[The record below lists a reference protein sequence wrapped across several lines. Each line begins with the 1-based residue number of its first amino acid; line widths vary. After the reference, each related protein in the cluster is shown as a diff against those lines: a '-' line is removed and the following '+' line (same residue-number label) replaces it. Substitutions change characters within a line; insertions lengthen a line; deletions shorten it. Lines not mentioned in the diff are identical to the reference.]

1 MIIISDNI
9 QIKFVNSWNEDDIVD
24 LYKLG
29 GWWKN
34 SYKKSEINSLISSS
48 YVFAIVY
55 DTKIKKAVG
64 MGRVISD
71 GRSDAYIQ
79 DTIIKP
85 DYRNK
90 GIGKKLVK
98 KLIEYCLESGIRW
111 IGLISEPGSEKFY
124 QNIGFKVMKN
134 YTPMIYKVEE

>member
-1 MIIISDNI
+1 MRTN
-9 QIKFVNSWNEDDIVD
+9 
-24 LYKLG
+24 
-29 GWWKN
+29 
-34 SYKKSEINSLISSS
+34 KKSEINSLISSS